1 MDVPGA
7 VVVKVER
14 RDDHVAV
21 VTLDRPQVRNAING
35 NVARQLEAAVEGLE
49 ADDAV
54 WVVILTSS
62 SPKAF
67 CAGADLAE
75 IAAGRADD
83 LSTERGGFAGL
94 TRHPRRKPW
103 IAAVRGAAF
112 AGGFELCLACDLIV
126 AAEDARFGLPE
137 TKRGLV
143 AAAGGVHRL
152 PRRMPPNLAFELI
165 ATGEPIDGRRAAD
178 LGLVNR
184 CVADSEVEAEALRLA
199 LAIAANAPLAVRESL
214 AIARAYIEA
223 TDTALLHRAT
233 EATARLAHTQDY
245 IEGPRAFLE
254 KRSPQWTGR

>member
-1 MDVPGA
+1 MDVSGA
-7 VVVKVER
+7 AVVKVER

-35 NVARQLEAAVEGLE
+35 DMARQLEAAVEGLE
-49 ADDAV
+49 ADDDV

-75 IAAGRADD
+75 IAAGRAGD

-94 TRHPRRKPW
+94 TRHLRRKPW

-137 TKRGLV
+137 TKRSLV

-152 PRRMPPNLAFELI
+152 PRRIPPNLAFELI
-165 ATGEPIDGRRAAD
+165 ATGDPIDGRRAAD

-214 AIARAYIEA
+214 VIARAYIEA
-223 TDTALLHRAT
+223 TDPALLHRAA

-254 KRSPQWTGR
+254 KRSSQWTGR